1 MSAANQ
7 QTNRVSKARLRQ
19 LQKQAQGLVDA
30 RERAEEDILVFIH
43 EGKEENV
50 ANAALAGMFAV
61 DPGGIPR
68 KAVLGAEIKTR
79 RTRRKGAPEPDA

>member
-1 MSAANQ
+1 MTRGNQ
-7 QTNRVSKARLRQ
+7 HTNRVSKTRLRQ

-30 RERAEEDILVFIH
+30 REKAEEDILVFIH
-43 EGKEENV
+43 EGKEEDV
-50 ANAALAGMFAV
+50 TNAALAGMFAT

-79 RTRRKGAPEPDA
+79 RSRRKGAPEPGA